1 MLLGPRALSSHPRVK
16 PYRSLG
22 YADVMVPGASGATVA
37 HPVRRALFTDRDGTL
52 NPDLHYLKDA
62 DRLEL
67 FRGVGAALSLAHEHG
82 YLVICVTNQS
92 GVDRGLYTREDVERI
107 HRRLNELLRPSGAA
121 VDAFYYCPHAPE
133 RGCACRKP
141 GTLLFE
147 EAQRDWNIDFGSS
160 AIIGDRNI
168 DIEAGHRLGLLS
180 TFVPNPSHPDSARTE
195 FPNGSVRPD
204 LVASTFKNA
213 VLRILARG

>member
-1 MLLGPRALSSHPRVK
+1 MESPRPTALPR
-16 PYRSLG
+16 R
-22 YADVMVPGASGATVA
+22 AR
-37 HPVRRALFTDRDGTL
+37 RRALFTDRDGTL

-62 DRLEL
+62 ERLEL
-67 FRGVGAALSLAHEHG
+67 FRGVGDAIALARRHG

-107 HRRLNELLRPSGAA
+107 HRRLNERLRAEGTN

-133 RGCACRKP
+133 RRCSCRKP

-147 EAQRDWNIDFGSS
+147 EAERDWNLELSSS
-160 AIIGDRNI
+160 AIVGDRSL
-168 DIEAGHRLGLLS
+168 DVQAGEKLGLL
-180 TFVPNPSHPDSARTE
+180 TALVPGRSPTSESARE
-195 FPNGSVRPD
+195 HAREDVRPD
-204 LVASTFKNA
+204 IVAGTFENA